1 VNQDQVKELLLRLD
15 GEVEEFS
22 VIFSGKTSQKANG
35 LYYPDRREIII
46 HNRNF
51 EDDNSLLYTAIH
63 EYAHHVHF
71 TRSPVPVGP
80 RPHTIEFRRVLHH
93 LLERAEDL
101 GIYRNIFH
109 SNAEFIAL
117 TYRIRTRYLKKHGD
131 IVKELAEALSEAE
144 ALCARYHT
152 RFDDYLERVLR
163 MEKRVANTIM
173 RIREHDVPSE
183 LGYENMGQV
192 ANIRDPDRRKVAI
205 EAFQAGKSADT
216 VKHLVRHTDD
226 DEEERDPADQL
237 VKEKQRIQ
245 KTIDSLSK
253 RLVVIDRRLEELGEV
268 PLD

>member
-1 VNQDQVKELLLRLD
+1 MNQDQVKELLLRLD
-15 GEVEEFS
+15 GDVEEFS

-51 EDDNSLLYTAIH
+51 EDDNSLIYTAIH

-80 RPHTIEFRRVLHH
+80 RPHTIEFRRILHE

-109 SNAEFIAL
+109 TNAEFIAL
-117 TYRIRTRYLKKHGD
+117 TFRIRTKYLKHHGD
-131 IVKELAEALSEAE
+131 TVKELAEALLEAQE
-144 ALCARYHT
+144 LCERYHT
-152 RFDDYLERVLR
+152 RFEDYLERVLR
-163 MEKRVANTIM
+163 MEKRVANTII

-192 ANIRDPDRRKVAI
+192 ANIRDPERRKLAL
-205 EAFQAGKSADT
+205 EAFQSGKSADT
-216 VKHLVRHTDD
+216 VKHMVRHHGDP
-226 DEEERDPADQL
+226 EEEEDPADKL

-245 KTIDSLSK
+245 NTIDSLSQ
-253 RLVVIDRRLEELGEV
+253 RLVTIDRRLEELGA
-268 PLD
+268 P